1 MRIGHRG
8 VNHWRRFVS
17 DSLAG
22 KGRYSKL
29 KDELD
34 GSIFNQNWYLAD
46 WGLATLDRQPKFA
59 DLFSGAGGLS
69 VGFRSAGFK
78 KVFSVEINPYAS
90 QTIRHNFPESIHF
103 DQPIEDLTETELR
116 RIAAPRTLD
125 VICGG
130 PPCQGFSVAGS
141 RRIDDPRN
149 KMFLEFCR
157 VVEVCQPDFFVME
170 NVPGILTMQKGEV
183 YRAILD
189 QFEKIGYPNTSV
201 RVLEA
206 ADYGVPQLRARAVF
220 IGNRHGLRNPYPKPT
235 HQRSNYVPIEA
246 VLDDLMTWP
255 RSAATNHEWTAHS
268 PAFEERIS
276 RVPPGGSLYET
287 FRDAFKRQHI
297 GVPSMTAKENH
308 GGTHIH
314 HRLNRVLSAREL
326 ARLQTFPDDF
336 YFCGGMKKAYWQIG
350 NAVPCLMAQ
359 AIGGSIGV
367 GLAELA
373 EPSVAARMSA

>member
-1 MRIGHRG
+1 M
-8 VNHWRRFVS
+8 S

-29 KDELD
+29 KDQLD
-34 GSIFNQNWYLAD
+34 SSIFNQNWYLAD
-46 WGLATLDRQPKFA
+46 WLASPSGEQPLFA

-69 VGFRSAGFK
+69 TGFRSAGFK

-90 QTIRHNFPESIHF
+90 QTIRHNFPESVHF
-103 DQPIEDLTETELR
+103 DQPIEELTEAELR
-116 RIAAPRTLD
+116 KVATPESLQ

-130 PPCQGFSVAGS
+130 PPCQGFSVAGA

-149 KMFLEFCR
+149 QMFLEFCR
-157 VVEVCQPDFFVME
+157 VVEICQPDFFVME

-183 YRAILD
+183 YRAILE
-189 QFEKIGYPNTSV
+189 QFAAIGYPDTSV
-201 RVLEA
+201 RILEA

-220 IGNRHGLRNPYPKPT
+220 VGNRHGLPNPYPKPT
-235 HQRSNYVPIEA
+235 HTQANYVPIEA
-246 VLDDLMTWP
+246 ALDDVMAWP

-297 GVPSMTAKENH
+297 GVPSMAAKENH

-359 AIGGSIGV
+359 AIGGAIKH
-367 GLAELA
+367 GLALVQEPPVALA
-373 EPSVAARMSA
+373 MRA